1 MIPHEHVVGLA
12 LLLFALAI
20 LTVLL
25 RRGLLAL
32 LVGVQGIF
40 VSGALAVVG
49 FAQGHAAMGVE
60 PIMGVEPLARV
71 SEAHGFALLVLVVAA
86 AEFSVGLAMGVA
98 FMRKRGSVNVEG
110 ASVLRW

>member
-25 RRGLLAL
+25 RRSLLAL

-49 FAQGHAAMGVE
+49 FAQGHAATGVE
-60 PIMGVEPLARV
+60 SMARV

>member
-1 MIPHEHVVGLA
+1 MIPAEHVVGLA

-25 RRGLLAL
+25 RRNLLAL

-40 VSGALAVVG
+40 VSGALVLVG
-49 FAQGHAAMGVE
+49 FAQAHTAQGAGPSAQ
-60 PIMGVEPLARV
+60 A
-71 SEAHGFALLVLVVAA
+71 SEAHAFALVILVVAA
-86 AEFSVGLAMGVA
+86 AELSVGLAMAVA
-98 FMRKRGSVNVEG
+98 FMRKRGSANVEG